1 MTVFEEHDFQME
13 ELTLAE
19 AIRIDQE
26 NIRWYNSIKDDYERE
41 HNVFEEQGFQMEE
54 LTLAE
59 AIRIDQENI
68 RWYDSIKDDY
78 ESEPNA
84 FEEESTEGMSQ
95 YQASIEQENEDEM
108 SLSQAV
114 KILMQ
119 LNEFSE

>member
-26 NIRWYNSIKDDYERE
+26 NIRWYNSIKDDYE
-41 HNVFEEQGFQMEE
+41 
-54 LTLAE
+54 
-59 AIRIDQENI
+59 
-68 RWYDSIKDDY
+68 
-78 ESEPNA
+78 SEPTA
-84 FEEESTEGMSQ
+84 FQEESAEEMSQ
-95 YQASIEQENEDEM
+95 YQAKMASIEQENEDEM

>member
-1 MTVFEEHDFQME
+1 MSFNDMTVFEEHD
-13 ELTLAE
+13 
-19 AIRIDQE
+19 
-26 NIRWYNSIKDDYERE
+26 
-41 HNVFEEQGFQMEE
+41 FQMEE

-78 ESEPNA
+78 ESEPKA